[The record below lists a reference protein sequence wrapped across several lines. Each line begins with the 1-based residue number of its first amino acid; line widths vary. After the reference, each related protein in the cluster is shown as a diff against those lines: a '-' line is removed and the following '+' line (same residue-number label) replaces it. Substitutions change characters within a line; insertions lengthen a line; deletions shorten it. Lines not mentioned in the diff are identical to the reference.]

1 MREIKKRLF
10 EKYSVSREI
19 SKVYEG
25 EKLVGLNSTVVIRMQ
40 KEDPEGESRTVPAD
54 SSDVPTLARLILSLL
69 SALCFH
75 ILNKMNKK

>member
-25 EKLVGLNSTVVIRMQ
+25 ERLVGINSTVVIRMQ

-54 SSDVPTLARLILSLL
+54 SSDVPTPARLILSLL

-75 ILNKMNKK
+75 ILNKVNKK